1 MSNREYVKTQIDI
14 LPDSAVDKV
23 TEFISFL
30 IYTLEVVPDGAETP
44 VLEHANTWGELDRV
58 VSQMDE
64 LPRFEDFPR
73 SDFGRWLISF
83 NEVM

>member
-1 MSNREYVKTQIDI
+1 MSNRDYVKTQIDI

-30 IYTLEVVPDGAETP
+30 IYTLEVVRDHVDVP
-44 VLEHANTWGELDRV
+44 VSEHADTWGDLDRV

-73 SDFGRWLISF
+73 SDFVLLNHLFFR
-83 NEVM
+83 